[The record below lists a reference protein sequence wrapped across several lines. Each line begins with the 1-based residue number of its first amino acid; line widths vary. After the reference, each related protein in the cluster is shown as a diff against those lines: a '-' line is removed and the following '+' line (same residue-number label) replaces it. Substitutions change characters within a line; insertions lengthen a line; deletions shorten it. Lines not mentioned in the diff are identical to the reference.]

1 MKDNYTI
8 ILFKNKVRYKIL
20 KKYITFKKA
29 EKYYNDLLKKNQ
41 DVFFGV
47 ETECAKP
54 VEFELALIEKYSN
67 KIIPLFKT
75 DPLGRNIPIKSD
87 NDEFTII
94 KLEPYK
100 LPEKIFHIDK
110 KSRMDCNDVVKK
122 FLNGDVLKMI
132 SKLNNKIIIQDEDK
146 FNLFSLKSDSD
157 ATRFIDNLQNKLL
170 SSGKNNCLFVKDT
183 DKAQKKYLYEML
195 EEKGYDKKMLYR
207 VTTTH
212 LVKK

>member
-29 EKYYNDLLKKNQ
+29 DKYYNDLLKKNQ

-54 VEFELALIEKYSN
+54 VEFELALVEKHSK

-75 DPLGRNIPIKSD
+75 DPLGRNIPVKSD

-94 KLEPYK
+94 KLESYK
-100 LPEKIFHIDK
+100 LPEKIFHIDSK
-110 KSRMDCNDVVKK
+110 TRMDCNDVVKK
-122 FLNGDVLKMI
+122 FIKGEGLKMI
-132 SKLNNKIIIQDEDK
+132 SKLNNKVIIQDEDK
-146 FNLFSLKSDSD
+146 FNLFSLKTDSD
-157 ATRFIDNLQNKLL
+157 AIRFIDNLQNKLL

-183 DKAQKKYLYEML
+183 DMSQKKYLYEML
-195 EEKGYDKKMLYR
+195 EDKGYNKKMLYR
-207 VTTTH
+207 TTTTH
-212 LVKK
+212 LIGK

>member
-8 ILFKNKVRYKIL
+8 ILFKNKVRYKIF
-20 KKYITFKKA
+20 KKFITFKKA
-29 EKYYNDLLKKNQ
+29 DKYYNGLLKINQ

-54 VEFELALIEKYSN
+54 VEFELALVEKYSK
-67 KIIPLFKT
+67 KIVPLFKT
-75 DPLGRNIPIKSD
+75 DPLGRNIPVKSD

-100 LPEKIFHIDK
+100 LPEKIFHIDSK
-110 KSRMDCNDVVKK
+110 LRMDCNDIVKK
-122 FLNGDVLKMI
+122 FLRGDGLKMI

-146 FNLFSLKSDSD
+146 FNLFSLKTDSD
-157 ATRFIDNLQNKLL
+157 AVRFIDNLQNKLL

-183 DKAQKKYLYEML
+183 DISQKKYLYKIL
-195 EEKGYDKKMLYR
+195 EEKGYNKKMLYR
-207 VTTTH
+207 TTTTH
-212 LVKK
+212 LVGK